1 MVADTLTVPPS
12 FPPEHMR
19 DRLQWLYDAGI
30 DPLGLAGKIIV
41 VAGYKGGI
49 GKTTLAVELAYI
61 LGAILVDFEWDDG
74 GAAVSLGYRPD
85 QHVRAPLI
93 DAIQR
98 DRVPRVTSGG
108 LWRPDFV
115 PGHKDFELYQPTADQ
130 TADLLGGWA
139 VQWAKE
145 RGCPIV
151 VDTHPGGSPST
162 LGAISASHLTLA
174 PAVFKQ
180 KEMRALEG
188 MLNELAGQPL
198 MVVPNMVPPAP
209 PARFVDWLDRL
220 KQDTGV
226 RVGPVIGSYR
236 QVPNRS
242 LRMAVCAAGRPTP
255 QWAQPMVRQIHRL
268 GGGVVNLVIA
278 A

>member
-1 MVADTLTVPPS
+1 MVADTLTVPS
-12 FPPEHMR
+12 FPPDHLRE
-19 DRLQWLYDAGI
+19 RLQWLYEAGI
-30 DPLGLAGKIIV
+30 DPLDLAGKIIV
-41 VAGYKGGI
+41 LAGYKGGI
-49 GKTTLAVELAYI
+49 GKTTLAVELAYV
-61 LGAILVDFEWDDG
+61 LGAILVDFEWDEG

-98 DRVPRVTSGG
+98 ERLPRVISGG
-108 LWRPDFV
+108 PWRPDFV
-115 PGHKDFELYQPTADQ
+115 PGHQDFELHQPTADQ
-130 TADLLGGWA
+130 TAELLGGWA
-139 VQWAKE
+139 AQWGKL

-162 LGAISASHLTLA
+162 LGAISASHLTIA

-188 MLNELAGQPL
+188 MVRELAGYPL
-198 MVVPNMVPPAP
+198 MVIPNMVPPAP

-220 KQDTGV
+220 KKDYQV
-226 RVGPVIGSYR
+226 RVGPVVSSYR

-242 LRMAVCAAGRPTP
+242 LRMAVSAAGRPTP
-255 QWAQPMVRQIHRL
+255 QWAEPMVTQIHKV
-268 GGGVVNLVIA
+268 GGRAVNLVTA
-278 A
+278 T